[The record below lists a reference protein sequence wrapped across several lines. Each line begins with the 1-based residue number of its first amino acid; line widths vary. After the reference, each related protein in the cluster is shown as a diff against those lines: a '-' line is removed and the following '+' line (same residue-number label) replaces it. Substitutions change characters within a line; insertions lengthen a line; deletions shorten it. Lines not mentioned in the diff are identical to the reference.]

1 MTSYAYVYLCHSALC
16 FATYT
21 PGIAMRNKVWAV
33 LCTIY
38 SYHLRQR
45 ATALAETT
53 AVSLLLLW
61 VSEYHCACCS
71 KYEGTFRKITD
82 EGPNILNFLSFVL
95 LMPNEIERDSYYT
108 LKVLLFSSAIP
119 GLLQTGGWQLQ
130 HANQPHLDAKL
141 SYRYLLIFTD
151 YTQDLWW
158 WPCSRKLLS

>member
-45 ATALAETT
+45 ATALAEIT

-61 VSEYHCACCS
+61 VSEYHCACCN

-95 LMPNEIERDSYYT
+95 LMPNEIERDSHT
-108 LKVLLFSSAIP
+108 QGAPVQLSHPWAPPDRRLAAPACKSTSP
-119 GLLQTGGWQLQ
+119 GCK
-130 HANQPHLDAKL
+130 AKL
-141 SYRYLLIFTD
+141 
-151 YTQDLWW
+151 
-158 WPCSRKLLS
+158 